1 MSGIKREAVRE
12 INGRVLGYI
21 DFLPNGDKEIRDRVN
36 RYLGKYDKQMNVTK
50 DYAGRMLYRGDQSS
64 MLLQKEK

>member
-21 DFLPNGDKEIRDRVN
+21 DFLPNGDKEIRDRVMHIDN
-36 RYLGKYDKQMNVTK
+36 K
-50 DYAGRMLYRGDQSS
+50 DDD
-64 MLLQKEK
+64 E